1 MKATKD
7 QYQFIE
13 SALKS
18 ELAERLS
25 HFPSLD
31 AGKITLSGLSMR
43 ACWLLLH
50 RAFAKIEDDR
60 PIGCGTARH
69 WKLAGLHDSHIVTVF
84 KKIQRDNR

>member
-7 QYQFIE
+7 QCRFIE
-13 SALKS
+13 SALKD
-18 ELAERLS
+18 ELAQALS
-25 HFPSLD
+25 RSMFG
-31 AGKITLSGLSMR
+31 AGEIALSGLSMR

-60 PIGCGTARH
+60 PIGCGTARN